1 MQSIKQTSTEILL
14 QNLSN
19 NFNQEQIRFLSNTL
33 QQHDSISSVSP
44 MTVVTGEG
52 EVVAKHLVVIH
63 NGLVS
68 VDDLNLSS
76 LRKTMRPWEEI
87 QAEKSEDWKQIVD
100 LLKRIESAEYVEIL
114 GKTYKADDFVEKIKK
129 LGIDFFWYTDSIHVL
144 SKEDGR
150 IRVEMYA
157 PDSWETWDNS
167 RGASILEYKESDIS
181 LENLF
186 VEKREHRYTCW

>member
-1 MQSIKQTSTEILL
+1 MQLIKQTSTEILL

-44 MTVVTGEG
+44 ITVVTGKG
-52 EVVAKHLVVIH
+52 EVVVKHLVVIH